1 MKDNRG
7 LSLVEIIIV
16 VALMSI
22 LVGASVIGISMV
34 SGKPVDKCAS
44 SLKMALTN
52 NRLTAVGKK
61 TSSLVIK
68 METDG
73 SVWVVENLDGNTSK
87 TKMCDKGVNV
97 RIHYTS
103 GSDFLMTPGDE
114 TDEISFNRSTGEFI
128 FTTGKEIEYIEIT
141 KNHSSRVRKL
151 VFYSLTGKVAL
162 E

>member
-16 VALMSI
+16 VSLMAI
-22 LVGASVIGISMV
+22 LVSASVIGISMV
-34 SGKPVDKCAS
+34 SGKPVDRCAT

-61 TSSLVIK
+61 TSSILIK

-73 SVWVVENLDGNTSK
+73 SVWVVEDLDGTPSK
-87 TKMCDKGVNV
+87 TRMCDKGVNV

-103 GSDFLMTPGDE
+103 GTDQTLAPGDE
-114 TDEISFNRSTGEFI
+114 TDKISFNRSTGEFI
-128 FTTGKEIEYIEIT
+128 FTAGKEIEYIEIT

-151 VFYSLTGKVAL
+151 IFYSLTGKVAL

>member
-7 LSLVEIIIV
+7 ISLVEIIVV

-22 LVGASVIGISMV
+22 LVAGSVIGISMV
-34 SGKPVDKCAS
+34 SGKPVDRCAS

-61 TSSLVIK
+61 TSSILIK

-73 SVWVVENLDGNTSK
+73 SVWVVEDLDGSPSK
-87 TKMCDKGVNV
+87 TRMCDKGVNV
-97 RIHYTS
+97 RIHYVS
-103 GSDFLMTPGDE
+103 GTDQTLTPGDE
-114 TDEISFNRSTGEFI
+114 TDKISFNRSTGEFI
-128 FTTGKEIEYIEIT
+128 FVTGKEIEYIEIT

-151 VFYSLTGKVAL
+151 IFYSLTGKVAL